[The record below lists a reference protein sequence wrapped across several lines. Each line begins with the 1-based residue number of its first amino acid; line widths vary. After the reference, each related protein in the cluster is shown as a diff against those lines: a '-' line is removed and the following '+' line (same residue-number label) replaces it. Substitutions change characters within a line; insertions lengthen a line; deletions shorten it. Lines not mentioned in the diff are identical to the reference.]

1 MSPVKKLWFTK
12 YCIFFSFLAT
22 SCAHQNELTNYAEK
36 HAMVV
41 SAHPIASK
49 VGLEIMKNG
58 GNAADAV
65 VAVQMALAVVYPSA
79 GNIGGGGFL
88 VYRSKDGSAIS
99 LDFREK
105 ASGSASSTMYLDE
118 NSNVVENLSLI
129 GHKSV
134 GVPGTVDGMVK
145 FHQRFGSLPW
155 ESLIQPAIDIA
166 IKGFNLT
173 KMEAEKLNYFNANKC
188 ISLNED
194 NPYFSELFKEGDTL
208 RLLELA
214 ETLKIIKN
222 NKRSGFYEGIIASK
236 IIEEIKNN
244 GGIISHLDLAAY
256 ESVWRKPIIS
266 SYKNYKIIGM
276 GPPSSGG
283 ILLSQM
289 LKMLEHFNLDTV
301 DFHSDTYIHL
311 IAEIERRSFADRS
324 EHLGDPDFHEVPL
337 NRLLDSTYLLERLK
351 TIKMTKAT
359 KSDTI
364 KPGNFYN
371 NESEE
376 TTHFS
381 IVDNLGNSVAVTT
394 TLNSSFGSG
403 VIVKDAGFILNNEMD
418 DFSIKP
424 GYPNLYGLIG
434 GIVNSI
440 EPGKRMLS
448 SMTPTILEKD
458 NELFMVVGSPGGSTI
473 ITAVL
478 QTILNV
484 IEYEMTI
491 DSAVRSPR
499 FHHQW
504 LPDQIKMEDIFVSDT
519 LLTRKLKELGHNLKF
534 VSSMNRVDAILVRN
548 GLLYGGADPRGDDYS
563 ASF

>member
-1 MSPVKKLWFTK
+1 MLPIKKLWFIK
-12 YCIFFSFLAT
+12 YCIFFTFLVS
-22 SCAHQNELTNYAEK
+22 SCTHQNELTNYTEN

-49 VGLEIMKNG
+49 VGLEIMKKG

-65 VAVQMALAVVYPSA
+65 IAVQMALAVVYPSA

-88 VYRSKDGSAIS
+88 VYRSKDGNSIS

-105 ASGSASSTMYLDE
+105 ASGSAIPTMYLDK

-145 FHQRFGSLPW
+145 LHQRLGSLPW

-166 IKGFNLT
+166 KNGFVLT

-188 ISLNED
+188 ISSNED
-194 NPYFSELFKEGDTL
+194 NPYFSDFLKEGDTL

-214 ETLKIIKN
+214 ETLEIIKN
-222 NKRSGFYEGIIASK
+222 KKRSGFYKGKIASK
-236 IIEEIKNN
+236 IVKEIKNN
-244 GGIISHLDLAAY
+244 GGIISHQDLTDY

-324 EHLGDPDFHEVPL
+324 EHLGDPDFHTIPF
-337 NRLLDSTYLLERLK
+337 NRLLDSIYLLERLK

-371 NESEE
+371 SESEE

-424 GYPNLYGLIG
+424 GYPNLYGLVG
-434 GIVNSI
+434 GIANSI

-458 NELFMVVGSPGGSTI
+458 DELFMVVGSPGGSTI

-484 IEYEMTI
+484 IEFEMTI
-491 DSAVRSPR
+491 DSAVSSPR

-504 LPDQIKMEDIFVSDT
+504 LPDQIKMEEMFVSDT

-548 GLLYGGADPRGDDYS
+548 GQLYGGADPRGDDYS